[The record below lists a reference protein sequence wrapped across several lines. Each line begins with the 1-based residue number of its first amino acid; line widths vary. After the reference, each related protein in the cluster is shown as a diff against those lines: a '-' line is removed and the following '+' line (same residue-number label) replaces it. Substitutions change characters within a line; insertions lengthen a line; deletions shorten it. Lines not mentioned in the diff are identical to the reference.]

1 MTFRAGQKV
10 VCVRTWH
17 NSRGYGDEVG
27 PVEGEVYTIRG
38 VGDLHP
44 CYPGGCDVWLV
55 EIKNPVRY
63 YPAGNYEPSFCHSR
77 FRPIVER
84 KTDIS
89 IFTKMLTPEG
99 VDA

>member
-1 MTFRAGQKV
+1 MTFRVGQKV
-10 VCVRTWH
+10 VCW
-17 NSRGYGDEVG
+17 NADWPKASYYGEEVL
-27 PVEGEVYTIRG
+27 PQKDEVYTIRE
-38 VGDLHP
+38 L
-44 CYPGGCDVWLV
+44 L
-55 EIKNPVRY
+55 EIAGRTLLRVNEIRNPVMDY
-63 YPAGNYEPSFCHSR
+63 NFGKYECAFHISR